1 MKLLHRFLMLWMISL
16 SLLIFNTKA
25 SYFSY
30 ITGVS
35 PPETTYSFI
44 MEYWNASS
52 STPNPCH
59 MRFGIDSKCYI
70 HINHLHQGA
79 TMGGAPDRAPWRCR
93 KDVSSLPN
101 EKALVD
107 YLKNECGLILPMS
120 NSSRHAGDITTDEC
134 VGFFLTQAPEGGYG
148 QIVPNGVCGVAPP
161 PEGRCAFNA
170 SNLTL
175 SHGRLDPSQVD
186 NHSVSEVF
194 TITCNQDMYIK
205 ISSSLIEDYL
215 KLTPNGSIRSYLRLN
230 NIPIIKG
237 LTVHTEK
244 NEYTYIYVESILK
257 TVGTPSLGNFSG
269 STTLVLSIP

>member
-44 MEYWNASS
+44 MEYWSASS
-52 STPNPCH
+52 SNPNPCH

-70 HINHLHQGA
+70 HINHLHQGS
-79 TMGGAPDRAPWRCR
+79 TIGGAPDRAPWRCR
-93 KDVSSLPN
+93 KDVSSFPN

-107 YLKNECGLILPMS
+107 YLKNECGLSLPMA

-134 VGFFLTQAPEGGYG
+134 VGFFLTQSPEGGYG

-161 PEGRCAFNA
+161 PEGKCAFNA
-170 SNLTL
+170 NNLTL
-175 SHGRLDPSQVD
+175 SHGKLDPSQVD

-205 ISSSLIEDYL
+205 ISSSLIEDSL

-230 NIPIIKG
+230 NIPMIKG

-257 TVGTPSLGNFSG
+257 AVGTPSLGNFSG